1 MRTSPKGDRGKRS
14 IMLRTT
20 ALTALLTRITAQA
33 TALVIALILS
43 TTAHAYD
50 LLITEQQLQD
60 TLNQQ
65 LPYRHNGQWMS
76 LSITQ
81 AQLDLLGEGNRVALQ
96 NDFILV
102 SQLGLQSRGNLHAEG
117 TVRFDND
124 QKAFFIDEP
133 IIKDVDIEG
142 VPEQFKASVIQLA
155 QQTLSPALSERPV
168 YVLRDEGNE
177 KLARML
183 LKTLEITEND
193 VRLFFSPF

>member
-1 MRTSPKGDRGKRS
+1 MITSPQGDRGKRS

-20 ALTALLTRITAQA
+20 TLAALLTQITARA
-33 TALVIALILS
+33 TALVIALTLS
-43 TTAHAYD
+43 TAAHAYD

-81 AQLDLLGEGNRVALQ
+81 AQLDLLGEGNRVALH

-133 IIKDVDIEG
+133 VIKDVDIEG
-142 VPEQFKASVIQLA
+142 VPEQFRASVIQLA

>member
-1 MRTSPKGDRGKRS
+1 MRTSPNGNRGKRS
-14 IMLRTT
+14 IMLSTT
-20 ALTALLTRITAQA
+20 TLTALFTQITARA
-33 TALVIALILS
+33 TALAIALPLS
-43 TTAHAYD
+43 TAAHAYD

-81 AQLDLLGEGNRVALQ
+81 AQLDLLGEGNRVALH

>member
-1 MRTSPKGDRGKRS
+1 MRTSPNGNRGKRS
-14 IMLRTT
+14 IMLSTT
-20 ALTALLTRITAQA
+20 TLTALFTQITARA
-33 TALVIALILS
+33 TALAIALTLS
-43 TTAHAYD
+43 TAAHAYD

-81 AQLDLLGEGNRVALQ
+81 AQLDLLGEGNRVALH

>member
-81 AQLDLLGEGNRVALQ
+81 AQLDLLGEDNRVALQ